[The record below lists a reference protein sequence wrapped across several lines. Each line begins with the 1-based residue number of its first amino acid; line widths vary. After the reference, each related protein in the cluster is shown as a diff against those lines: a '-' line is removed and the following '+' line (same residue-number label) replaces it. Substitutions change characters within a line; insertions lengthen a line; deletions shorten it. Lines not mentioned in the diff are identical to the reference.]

1 MGATWV
7 LIGMGFT
14 VFAANVLLFALAA
27 TALAAAL
34 AGGH

>member
-14 VFAANVLLFALAA
+14 IFSINAMLFALAA
-27 TALAAAL
+27 SALATALAS
-34 AGGH
+34 GH